1 MMKMISRRGLRA
13 GLVLCLLTAAVVLL
27 GMFPQLL
34 NNGLAA
40 VVEPLFG

>member
-1 MMKMISRRGLRA
+1 MWTT
-13 GLVLCLLTAAVVLL
+13 LCLLTAAVVLM

-34 NNGLAA
+34 DHSLAA

>member
-1 MMKMISRRGLRA
+1 MWTT
-13 GLVLCLLTAAVVLL
+13 LCLLTAAVVLL

-34 NNGLAA
+34 DNSLAA

>member
-1 MMKMISRRGLRA
+1 MWTT
-13 GLVLCLLTAAVVLL
+13 LCLLTAAVVLL